1 MDQRSPNCVMSMEKW
16 RNQLHFCVIRGLVRY
31 TRLHIEV
38 SPEGGGRGVVECY
51 KLLVKDPPERA
62 PVPPL
67 ERVKSEIL

>member
-38 SPEGGGRGVVECY
+38 SPEGGGRGGGGRM
-51 KLLVKDPPERA
+51 L
-62 PVPPL
+62 
-67 ERVKSEIL
+67 